1 MDPERQ
7 KQLEAAKKAGEK
19 MKDPALE
26 KSAERRLN
34 DKTVRK
40 NE

>member
-1 MDPERQ
+1 MDSKRKQ
-7 KQLEAAKKAGEK
+7 QLEEVKKVGEK
-19 MKDPALE
+19 MKDPALT

-40 NE
+40 DE